1 MGIRF
6 KHVVRVSL
14 HAYRTRTTK
23 TTSFSVKMG
32 VLQRLLGSLLL
43 CSVFLCLVEGDV
55 HYYDFVLKE
64 ANFTRLCMTKSMLVV
79 NDSFPGPVIRVH
91 KGDTV
96 YVNVQNQG
104 DYGLTIH
111 WHGVHQPRNPWSDG
125 PEYVTQCPIEPG
137 TNFTYEV
144 IFSDEEGTLWWH
156 AHSDWTRAGV
166 HGAIVVMPSD
176 ETGFPFPEPD
186 GEEILVFGS
195 WYYIEDLNAVV
206 AEDVADGSDTPRS
219 DCYTINGQPGDFGLC
234 SKDSTY
240 RWQVEYGKTYLLR
253 LVSAVMNAELY
264 FAIADHSLTVV
275 GLDGA
280 YVKPIVTDN
289 IMISPGQTMDILVT
303 ANQSLGE
310 YYMAARQF
318 DSVRPDDQTFD
329 KSNVTAILEYKGNY
343 TPPAYPIF
351 PSTLPSYEDLLPAI
365 EFTNQIKSLASEDH
379 PINVP
384 MNITTKMY
392 IAVEMNSGSVTETS
406 DDITVSLLA
415 SLNNISW
422 VNPTTDVLLAY
433 YRNISGFYASDFP
446 DFPPYFYDFVSDD
459 LPDNTELTLKATKV
473 KVLEY
478 NEEVEIVFQG
488 TNTINASEN
497 HPMHLHGYS
506 FYLVGSGFGNFD
518 NVRDPQS
525 YNLVDPPKMTT
536 ISVPMKGWAA
546 IRFKASNPGVWLWH
560 CHLDRHFSWGM
571 SFVLIV
577 KDGGEPKTSM
587 REPPPYMPPCTD
599 SPTIRLRPSHKFS
612 RTGK

>member
-1 MGIRF
+1 
-6 KHVVRVSL
+6 
-14 HAYRTRTTK
+14 
-23 TTSFSVKMG
+23 MG

-43 CSVFLCLVEGDV
+43 CTVFLCLVQGDV

-125 PEYVTQCPIEPG
+125 P
-137 TNFTYEV
+137 
-144 IFSDEEGTLWWH
+144 D
-156 AHSDWTRAGV
+156 DWTRASV
-166 HGAIVVMPSD
+166 HGAIVVMPSN

-186 GEEILVFGS
+186 GEEILVF
-195 WYYIEDLNAVV
+195 
-206 AEDVADGSDTPRS
+206 
-219 DCYTINGQPGDFGLC
+219 
-234 SKDSTY
+234 DSTY
-240 RWQVEYGKTYLLR
+240 RWQVEYSKTYLLR
-253 LVSAVMNAELY
+253 LDKPWIFWLL
-264 FAIADHSLTVV
+264 LT
-275 GLDGA
+275 
-280 YVKPIVTDN
+280 
-289 IMISPGQTMDILVT
+289 S
-303 ANQSLGE
+303 QSLGQ

-318 DSVRPDDQTFD
+318 DSVMQHHQTFD

-351 PSTLPSYEDLLPAI
+351 PSNLPSYEDLLPAR
-365 EFTNQIKSLASEDH
+365 EFTNQIKSLASKEH

-384 MNITTKMY
+384 MNITAKMY
-392 IAVEMNSGSVTETS
+392 ISVEMNSGSVTATS
-406 DDITVSLLA
+406 DDVTVSLLA

-433 YRNISGFYASDFP
+433 YRNISGFYASGSP
-446 DFPPYFYDFVSDD
+446 DFPPYFYDFTSDNWI
-459 LPDNTELTLKATKV
+459 DNTAVTLKATKV
-473 KVLEY
+473 KVQEY

-488 TNTINASEN
+488 TNTINAAEN

-518 NVRDPQS
+518 NETNPKTYD
-525 YNLVDPPKMTT
+525 LVDPPKMTT
-536 ISVPMKGWAA
+536 ISVPMEGWAA
-546 IRFKASNPGVWLWH
+546 IRFKASYPGVWLWH
-560 CHLDRHFSWGM
+560 CHLDRHLSWGM
-571 SFVLIV
+571 SFVMIV
-577 KDGGEPKTSM
+577 KDGGTPKTSM
-587 REPPPYMPPCTD
+587 REPPPDMPPCTD

-612 RTGK
+612 RTATIHTRY